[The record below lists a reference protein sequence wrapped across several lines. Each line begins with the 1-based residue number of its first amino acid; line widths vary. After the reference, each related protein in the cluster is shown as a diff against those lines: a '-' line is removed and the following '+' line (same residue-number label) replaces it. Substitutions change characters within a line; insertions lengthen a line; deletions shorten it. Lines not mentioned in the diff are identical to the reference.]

1 MIKPLNFK
9 MSQFLVLPL
18 LACAI
23 FVTLIFINLT
33 AWLSVSIIVVVSLFV
48 AIRLENQRKKWEM
61 TKIVTSSEDVV
72 EDDVE
77 PANVSLQMQGLLEVI
92 DQVIEIS
99 NRQIENSRSQ
109 TEAAITDM
117 SLRFTSLVG
126 RLNGALEAAT
136 LSNVAVPNQSGN
148 KSTLL
153 DNVFENSR
161 IQLSAVINNL
171 AEALVNRKSSF
182 EELEKLSSETT
193 ILKSMAE
200 GVEKIASQ
208 TNLLALNAAIEAARA
223 GEVGRGFAVVADEV
237 RSLSIQSGETG
248 RQITNSI
255 SQFTSSVESTVEYAR
270 LAMDKD
276 LLLEEEGS
284 STITEVLEGLE
295 WMTKGMAESSEILKR
310 ESVDIITEVNEII
323 MSLQFQDRTSQI
335 LIHVVEGLS
344 EIPQVINEQ
353 IKRVENGEMNSI
365 DIDEIMHMLKQNYT
379 TAEEVSLHEGED
391 ASAQVEDDIEL
402 F

>member
-1 MIKPLNFK
+1 
-9 MSQFLVLPL
+9 MSQFFVLPL
-18 LACAI
+18 LASGI
-23 FVTLIFINLT
+23 FVALTFINLT
-33 AWLSVSIIVVVSLFV
+33 TWLSVSIIMVVSLLV
-48 AIRLENQRKKWEM
+48 AIRLEGQRKKLILPEV
-61 TKIVTSSEDVV
+61 VTPSSRQTEDS
-72 EDDVE
+72 E
-77 PANVSLQMQGLLEVI
+77 PANESLQMQGLLEMI
-92 DQVIEIS
+92 EQVVEIS
-99 NRQIENSRSQ
+99 NRQIEGSRSQ
-109 TEAAITDM
+109 TETAITEM
-117 SLRFTSLVG
+117 SSRFTSLVN

-136 LSNVAVPNQSGN
+136 LSNVAVPNQSG
-148 KSTLL
+148 KDSTLL

-171 AEALVNRKSSF
+171 AEALINRKSSF
-182 EELEKLSSETT
+182 EELEKLSSETAA
-193 ILKSMAE
+193 LKTMAE

-248 RQITNSI
+248 REITNSI
-255 SQFTSSVESTVEYAR
+255 SQFTTSVESTVGHAR
-270 LAMDKD
+270 LAMEKD

-284 STITEVLEGLE
+284 STIKEVLEGLE
-295 WMTKGMAESSEILKR
+295 WMTKGMAESSEILKS
-310 ESVDIITEVNEII
+310 ESIDIVTEVNEII

-353 IKRVENGEMNSI
+353 IQRVKNGEMKAI
-365 DIDEIMHMLKQNYT
+365 DLDVIMHMLQQNYT
-379 TAEEVSLHEGED
+379 TAEEMSSHKGED
-391 ASAQVEDDIEL
+391 VSTQVEDDIEL

>member
-1 MIKPLNFK
+1 MIKRLNFK
-9 MSQFLVLPL
+9 MSQFFVLPL
-18 LACAI
+18 LASGI
-23 FVTLIFINLT
+23 FVALTFVNLT
-33 AWLSVSIIVVVSLFV
+33 TWLSVSIIIVVSLLV
-48 AIRLENQRKKWEM
+48 AIRLEGQRKKLM
-61 TKIVTSSEDVV
+61 LPDVATLSRGQTEDIAPMN
-72 EDDVE
+72 E
-77 PANVSLQMQGLLEVI
+77 SLQMQGLLEVI

-99 NRQIENSRSQ
+99 NRQIENSRAQ
-109 TEAAITDM
+109 TEKAITDM
-117 SLRFTSLVG
+117 SSRFTSLVD

-136 LSNVAVPNQSGN
+136 LSNVAVPNQSG
-148 KSTLL
+148 KDSTLL

-161 IQLSAVINNL
+161 MQLSAVINNL

-182 EELEKLSSETT
+182 EELEKLSTETA

-237 RSLSIQSGETG
+237 RSLSVQSGKTG
-248 RQITNSI
+248 REITNSI
-255 SQFTSSVESTVEYAR
+255 TKFTTSVEATVGHAR
-270 LAMDKD
+270 MAMEKD

-284 STITEVLEGLE
+284 STIKEVLEGLE

-310 ESVDIITEVNEII
+310 ESLDIVAEVNEII

-353 IKRVENGEMNSI
+353 IQRVKNGEMNTI
-365 DIDEIMHMLKQNYT
+365 DLGEIMHMLKQNYT
-379 TAEEVSLHEGED
+379 TAEEMSLHEGED
-391 ASAQVEDDIEL
+391 TSAQVKDDIEL

>member
-1 MIKPLNFK
+1 MIKRLNFE
-9 MSQFLVLPL
+9 MSQFFVLPL
-18 LACAI
+18 LASGIFIALI
-23 FVTLIFINLT
+23 FVNLT
-33 AWLSVSIIVVVSLFV
+33 TWLSVLIIIVVSLFV
-48 AIRLENQRKKWEM
+48 SIRLEGQRKKLKLPE
-61 TKIVTSSEDVV
+61 VANLSSGQT
-72 EDDVE
+72 DDIASVNE
-77 PANVSLQMQGLLEVI
+77 SLQMQGLLEMI

-99 NRQIENSRSQ
+99 NRQIENSRAQ
-109 TEAAITDM
+109 TEKAITDM
-117 SLRFTSLVG
+117 SSRFTSLVD

-136 LSNVAVPNQSGN
+136 LSNVAVPNQSG
-148 KSTLL
+148 KDSTLL

-161 IQLSAVINNL
+161 MQLSAVINNL

-182 EELEKLSSETT
+182 EELEKLSTETA

-237 RSLSIQSGETG
+237 RSLSVQSGKTG
-248 RQITNSI
+248 REITNSI
-255 SQFTSSVESTVEYAR
+255 TKFTTSVEATVGHAR
-270 LAMDKD
+270 MAMEKD

-284 STITEVLEGLE
+284 STIKEVLEGLE

-310 ESVDIITEVNEII
+310 ESLDIVAEVNEII

-353 IKRVENGEMNSI
+353 IQRVKNGEMNAI
-365 DIDEIMHMLKQNYT
+365 DLGEIMHMLKQNYT
-379 TAEEVSLHEGED
+379 TAEEMSLHEGED
-391 ASAQVEDDIEL
+391 TSAQVKDDIEL

>member
-1 MIKPLNFK
+1 MIKRLNFK
-9 MSQFLVLPL
+9 MSQFFVLPL
-18 LACAI
+18 LASGI
-23 FVTLIFINLT
+23 FVALTFVNLT
-33 AWLSVSIIVVVSLFV
+33 TWLSVSIIIVVSLLV
-48 AIRLENQRKKWEM
+48 AIRLEGQRKKLM
-61 TKIVTSSEDVV
+61 LPDVATLSRGQTEDIAPMN
-72 EDDVE
+72 E
-77 PANVSLQMQGLLEVI
+77 SLQMQGLLEVI

-99 NRQIENSRSQ
+99 NRQIENSRAQ
-109 TEAAITDM
+109 TEKAITDM
-117 SLRFTSLVG
+117 SSRFTSLVD

-136 LSNVAVPNQSGN
+136 LSNVAVPNQSG
-148 KSTLL
+148 KDSTLL

-161 IQLSAVINNL
+161 MQLSAVINNL

-182 EELEKLSSETT
+182 EELEKLSTETA

-237 RSLSIQSGETG
+237 RSLSVQSGKTG
-248 RQITNSI
+248 REITNSI
-255 SQFTSSVESTVEYAR
+255 TKFTTSVESTVGHAR
-270 LAMDKD
+270 MAMEKD

-284 STITEVLEGLE
+284 STIKEVLEGLE

-310 ESVDIITEVNEII
+310 ESLDIVAEVNEII

-353 IKRVENGEMNSI
+353 IQRVKNGEMNTI
-365 DIDEIMHMLKQNYT
+365 DLGEIMHMLKQNYT
-379 TAEEVSLHEGED
+379 TAEEMSLHEGED
-391 ASAQVEDDIEL
+391 TSAQVKDDIEL

>member
-1 MIKPLNFK
+1 MIKRLNFK
-9 MSQFLVLPL
+9 MSQFFVLPL
-18 LACAI
+18 LASGI
-23 FVTLIFINLT
+23 FVALIFINLT
-33 AWLSVSIIVVVSLFV
+33 TWLSVSIIIVVSFLV
-48 AIRLENQRKKWEM
+48 AIRLEGQRKKLRLPE
-61 TKIVTSSEDVV
+61 VV
-72 EDDVE
+72 SLSKEPTENSV
-77 PANVSLQMQGLLEVI
+77 PANESLQMQGLLEMI

-99 NRQIENSRSQ
+99 NRQIENSRAQ
-109 TEAAITDM
+109 TETAITQM
-117 SLRFTSLVG
+117 SSRFTSLVD

-136 LSNVAVPNQSGN
+136 LSNVSVPNQSG
-148 KSTLL
+148 KDSTLL

-182 EELEKLSSETT
+182 EELEKLSSETAA
-193 ILKSMAE
+193 LKSMAE

-237 RSLSIQSGETG
+237 RSLSVQSGKTG
-248 RQITNSI
+248 REITNSI
-255 SQFTSSVESTVEYAR
+255 TKFTTSVEATVGHAR
-270 LAMDKD
+270 MAMEKD

-284 STITEVLEGLE
+284 STIKEVLEGLE

-310 ESVDIITEVNEII
+310 ESLDIVAEVNEII
-323 MSLQFQDRTSQI
+323 ISLQFQDRTSQI

-353 IKRVENGEMNSI
+353 IQRVKNGEMNAI
-365 DIDEIMHMLKQNYT
+365 DLGEIMHMLKQNYT
-379 TAEEVSLHEGED
+379 TAEEMSLHEGED
-391 ASAQVEDDIEL
+391 TSAKVEDDIEL

>member
-1 MIKPLNFK
+1 MIKRLNFK
-9 MSQFLVLPL
+9 MSQFFVLPL
-18 LACAI
+18 LASGI
-23 FVTLIFINLT
+23 FVALIFINLT
-33 AWLSVSIIVVVSLFV
+33 TWLSVSIIIAVSLLV
-48 AIRLENQRKKWEM
+48 AIRLEGQRKKLRLPEVVSLSKEP
-61 TKIVTSSEDVV
+61 TENGVPASE
-72 EDDVE
+72 
-77 PANVSLQMQGLLEVI
+77 SLQMQGLLEMI

-99 NRQIENSRSQ
+99 NRQIENSRAQ
-109 TEAAITDM
+109 TETAITQM
-117 SLRFTSLVG
+117 SSRFTSLVD

-136 LSNVAVPNQSGN
+136 LSNVSVPNQSG
-148 KSTLL
+148 KDSTLL

-182 EELEKLSSETT
+182 EELEKLSSETAA
-193 ILKSMAE
+193 LKSMAE

-237 RSLSIQSGETG
+237 RSLSVQSGKTG
-248 RQITNSI
+248 REITNSI
-255 SQFTSSVESTVEYAR
+255 TKFTTSVEATVGHAR
-270 LAMDKD
+270 MAMEKD

-284 STITEVLEGLE
+284 STIKEVLEGLE

-310 ESVDIITEVNEII
+310 ESLDIVAEVNEII

-353 IKRVENGEMNSI
+353 IQRVKNGEMNAI
-365 DIDEIMHMLKQNYT
+365 DLGEIMHMLKQNYT
-379 TAEEVSLHEGED
+379 TAEEMSLHEGED
-391 ASAQVEDDIEL
+391 TSAQVKDDIEL